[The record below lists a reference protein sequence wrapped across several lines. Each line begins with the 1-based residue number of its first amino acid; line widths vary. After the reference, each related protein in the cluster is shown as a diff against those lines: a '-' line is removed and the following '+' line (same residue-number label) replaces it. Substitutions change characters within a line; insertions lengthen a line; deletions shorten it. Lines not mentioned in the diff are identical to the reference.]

1 MMISTVG
8 ALADEVDG
16 GSVAEAA
23 LEDGLH
29 INKYYNI

>member
-1 MMISTVG
+1 MR
-8 ALADEVDG
+8 ALSDEVDG
-16 GSVAEAA
+16 GSVAEAT